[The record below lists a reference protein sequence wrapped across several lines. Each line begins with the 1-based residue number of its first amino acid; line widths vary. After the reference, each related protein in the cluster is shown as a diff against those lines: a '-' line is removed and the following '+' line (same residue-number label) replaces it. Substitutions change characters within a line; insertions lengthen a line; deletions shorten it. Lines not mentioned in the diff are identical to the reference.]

1 MLFLHVFRGE
11 EGEVTSKKD
20 FIKTARSIAKESEE
34 VVKIARQ
41 VADACT
47 DRRMATVSYQQS
59 YIHVH
64 VHVIQSSIAFTFLN
78 GFSYEIPS
86 ELGRAGLDRDR
97 D

>member
-47 DRRMATVSYQQS
+47 DRRMATVSYQPS
-59 YIHVH
+59 YI
-64 VHVIQSSIAFTFLN
+64 QYTSK
-78 GFSYEIPS
+78 
-86 ELGRAGLDRDR
+86 
-97 D
+97 

>member
-1 MLFLHVFRGE
+1 MCTCIIILRDLKLMLFFHVFRGE

-59 YIHVH
+59 Y
-64 VHVIQSSIAFTFLN
+64 TCN
-78 GFSYEIPS
+78 T
-86 ELGRAGLDRDR
+86 
-97 D
+97 